1 MASLCRSQTGVD
13 LVSQGVLRASFCPT
27 EWDPRAALWYG
38 AGAWE
43 DTLMGSELL
52 ELFDQC

>member
-1 MASLCRSQTGVD
+1 MASLCRSQTGED
-13 LVSQGVLRASFCPT
+13 LVSQGVLRGSFCPT
-27 EWDPRAALWYG
+27 EWDPRAALRYG

-43 DTLMGSELL
+43 DTLMGPELL